1 MPREFIN
8 QAVDERFDHSCSLS
22 HCEHSFPFQ
31 VSTKVPLESV
41 RVDIQDLSS
50 TTLSQL
56 LTMNP
61 PFEILLDFGELHHQT
76 VVQYRA
82 VVSHKHELIHSGEY
96 VQLHTPINEVQQFDD
111 HLNACMQNTLKCI
124 YLIHVPL

>member
-31 VSTKVPLESV
+31 VSTKVPFESV

-50 TTLSQL
+50 TTDSQL

-61 PFEILLDFGELHHQT
+61 PFEILLDFGEVHHQT

-82 VVSHKHELIHSGEY
+82 VVSHKCSECNQTIS
-96 VQLHTPINEVQQFDD
+96 IS
-111 HLNACMQNTLKCI
+111 
-124 YLIHVPL
+124 